1 MITPWVEQE
10 GVTKPSP
17 DFPFKLNHSIILHS
31 YKLIEFVLHRLCN
44 TDVKKKKERKICI
57 LLGKWSTNV

>member
-17 DFPFKLNHSIILHS
+17 DFPLKLNHSMIMKP
-31 YKLIEFVLHRLCN
+31 YKLIKFVLHVLCN
-44 TDVKKKKERKICI
+44 TDVKKKKETKNLYSLR
-57 LLGKWSTNV
+57 